1 MDSTSPKQSAQARA
15 GPGESAQAKAAV
27 QATPEPAVFQNLETR
42 SNFILPPPFDS
53 ACQLKYTKPNNTGQS
68 PTTKYQ

>member
-27 QATPEPAVFQNLETR
+27 QATPEPAVF
-42 SNFILPPPFDS
+42 
-53 ACQLKYTKPNNTGQS
+53 
-68 PTTKYQ
+68 